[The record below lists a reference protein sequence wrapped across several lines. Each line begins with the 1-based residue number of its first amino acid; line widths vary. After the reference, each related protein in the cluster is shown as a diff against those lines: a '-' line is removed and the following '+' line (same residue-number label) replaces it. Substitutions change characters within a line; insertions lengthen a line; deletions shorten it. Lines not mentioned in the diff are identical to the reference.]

1 LEYIQSN
8 IHHFY
13 SIQLYFKL
21 NFYEHESVKNV
32 DFSPN
37 EEYMVTF
44 NGTVNDVNSTENYI
58 IWNVQEIDK
67 LRSFKA

>member
-1 LEYIQSN
+1 MQ
-8 IHHFY
+8 
-13 SIQLYFKL
+13 KL